1 MAYVFIRSKDKDPSF
16 SAKAVLA
23 NDRFPPI
30 IAVNT
35 LRVDVR
41 FGEAAMV
48 GWTAQM
54 GATPKCLSV
63 FRTSGC

>member
-1 MAYVFIRSKDKDPSF
+1 
-16 SAKAVLA
+16 
-23 NDRFPPI
+23 
-30 IAVNT
+30 VNT